1 MRVSLLLIC
10 ALAALV
16 AAAESKK
23 CKGECVSAGSC
34 EGTETKAECGDSQ
47 VCCVTGKNVGVKR
60 NCSPT
65 SRCTALSGECRVK
78 KCLPGEKKYKNKK
91 KVTYCEGKRKCVC
104 CARSCENKSAC
115 NVNGGYCQPVD
126 HVCDGT
132 LMTERAYCVS
142 NEKGKKRC
150 GCCIPTVIDVAPPAA
165 PSWSYEGEGGPENWA
180 TLFPNY
186 CASSSQSPVALN
198 GLEATAKSS
207 SDAWVLDKYDT
218 VPTDL
223 TIKNN
228 GHSAQVAWTITDI
241 AELPSV
247 SGGELGGQYTFAQ
260 FHFHW
265 GSISTQGSEHTI
277 NGHAYAAELHLVH
290 FKTEY
295 GSLTEAV
302 AHNDGLAVLGIMLLG
317 GLVDNPKLTPIIDG
331 LATITNGGTE
341 EHLATMLPLQDL
353 LPPNTNTFY
362 RYSGSLTTPTCNEVV
377 TWTVFQE
384 PISISENQL
393 EEFRK
398 LLGDDGQ
405 HHIVDNFRPVQHL
418 NGRTVEKI
426 ILS

>member
-1 MRVSLLLIC
+1 MLCASSL
-10 ALAALV
+10 
-16 AAAESKK
+16 
-23 CKGECVSAGSC
+23 
-34 EGTETKAECGDSQ
+34 
-47 VCCVTGKNVGVKR
+47 
-60 NCSPT
+60 
-65 SRCTALSGECRVK
+65 
-78 KCLPGEKKYKNKK
+78 
-91 KVTYCEGKRKCVC
+91 
-104 CARSCENKSAC
+104 
-115 NVNGGYCQPVD
+115 
-126 HVCDGT
+126 
-132 LMTERAYCVS
+132 
-142 NEKGKKRC
+142 
-150 GCCIPTVIDVAPPAA
+150 IPAFAIDVAPPAA
-165 PSWSYEGEGGPENWA
+165 PAWSYEGEEVIFVSLIGPENWA

-186 CASSSQSPVALN
+186 CAGSSQSPIALN

-223 TIKNN
+223 KIENN
-228 GHSAQVAWTITDI
+228 GHSAKVAWTITDV

-247 SGGELGGQYTFAQ
+247 RGGELGGQYTFAQ

-265 GSISTQGSEHTI
+265 GSVSTQGSEHTI
-277 NGHAYAAELHLVH
+277 NGIAYAAELHLVH

-302 AHNDGLAVLGIMLLG
+302 AHNDGLAVLGVMLLG

-331 LATITNGGTE
+331 LATITNAETE

-353 LPPNTNTFY
+353 LPPDTNTFY

-377 TWTVFQE
+377 TWTVFKE
-384 PISISENQL
+384 PISISETQL

-398 LLGDDGQ
+398 LLGEDGQ

-426 ILS
+426 TLS